1 MGQTNSKDYSRR
13 KTTTL
18 ERSINKNIKKNRN
31 IIKHEILFRRMLEVK
46 CLKPRKVSKR
56 MTGKYITIS

>member
-1 MGQTNSKDYSRR
+1 MGQTNSKDYFRR

-18 ERSINKNIKKNRN
+18 EVSINKNIKKNQE
-31 IIKHEILFRRMLEVK
+31 IITQEILFRKMLEMK